1 VTVSWND
8 IYKTIVFSLYF
19 AGSQITR
26 SDRLKIQITSEKK
39 DHDLLA
45 ITVSK
50 KEPDNNRI
58 SKFFLFLYID
68 NIFLS
73 EDIIKSTS
81 DSSKKPQPV
90 PDNPSSDPI
99 KSVPDDL
106 KARSIHPATLPHKTD
121 RFKERALILWID
133 LACQITEREYFRN
146 ITHPH
151 YQYPGTQHYFNTE
164 IISSKEPPSQPISS
178 EKRV

>member
-68 NIFLS
+68 NIFLL
-73 EDIIKSTS
+73 EEIIKSAIE
-81 DSSKKPQPV
+81 SSEKRQSV
-90 PDNPSSDPI
+90 QVNSISDPI
-99 KSVPDDL
+99 KSVPDDSEE
-106 KARSIHPATLPHKTD
+106 RSIQPATLPHKKD
-121 RFKERALILWID
+121 RFRERALILVID
-133 LACQITEREYFRN
+133 LACQITEREYSRK
-146 ITHPH
+146 ITHTH
-151 YQYPGTQHYFNTE
+151 YQYPGTKHYFNTE
-164 IISSKEPPSQPISS
+164 IISSKEPPSQSRSS